1 MAGTVFATVE
11 EYEARYGTPGD
22 EKRLQVL
29 LSDAS
34 GVMLSAFE
42 DTVTYRHWYFGH
54 YHIDAS
60 VNARK
65 TVLYHEIVPL
75 D

>member
-1 MAGTVFATVE
+1 
-11 EYEARYGTPGD
+11 
-22 EKRLQVL
+22 
-29 LSDAS
+29 
-34 GVMLSAFE
+34 MLSAFE